1 MSATD
6 AVSRLLVLVPWL
18 LERPGAHVDEA
29 AAAVASDRATVLE
42 DLQLLNFCGLPGR
55 LGGDL
60 FEVELVG
67 DRILLHLAPTFDR
80 PLRPSREEALRLVLS
95 LDHVANVLGD
105 ELPGLDDA
113 LAAVR
118 VAAGVPAGVRAAPE
132 PATEH
137 LGALRRAVTEQR
149 SVVVRY
155 RGRAD
160 ATARERHVDP
170 WELLLHRGTWY
181 LHAHDHEA
189 QELRT
194 FRLDRV
200 EDVEVGDEPVT
211 VPRPA
216 GALPTP
222 AYQPGP
228 DDTVVELR
236 VAPGGHWVLDLL
248 DDADVEHGDD
258 GITTVQVATDAPR
271 WIVALVLAARGEVT
285 VVAPA
290 SVRRQVVRAA
300 EAGLEAHAANPP
312 LTGPGQDGGRP
323 PREPASRQ

>member
-6 AVSRLLVLVPWL
+6 AVRRLLVLVPWL

-29 AAAVASDRATVLE
+29 AAAVASDRATVLD

-95 LDHVANVLGD
+95 LDHVAAVLGD

-113 LAAVR
+113 LVAVR
-118 VAAGVPAGVRAAPE
+118 TAAGVPAGVRAAPE
-132 PATEH
+132 PATAQ
-137 LGALRRAVTEQR
+137 LGPLRRAVTAQEQ
-149 SVVVRY
+149 VVLRY

-160 ATARERHVDP
+160 GTARDRTVDP

-181 LHAHDHEA
+181 LHAHDHDA
-189 QELRT
+189 DDLRT

-200 EDVEVGDEPVT
+200 EAVTPTGAPVA
-211 VPRPA
+211 VARPD
-216 GALPTP
+216 GSLPTP

-228 DDTVVELR
+228 DDVTVELD
-236 VAPGGHWVLDLL
+236 VAPDGHWVLDLL
-248 DDADVEHGDD
+248 DDADVTHGED
-258 GITTVQVATDAPR
+258 GTTSVRVSTDAPR

-285 VVAPA
+285 LTGPA
-290 SVRRQVVRAA
+290 SVRGAVVRAA
-300 EAGLEAHAANPP
+300 RAGLAAYELHPP
-312 LTGPGQDGGRP
+312 LTR
-323 PREPASRQ
+323 A

>member
-6 AVSRLLVLVPWL
+6 AVRRLLVLVPWL

-29 AAAVASDRATVLE
+29 AAAVAVDRATVLD

-95 LDHVANVLGD
+95 LDHVAAVLGD

-113 LAAVR
+113 LEAVR
-118 VAAGVPAGVRAAPE
+118 QVAGVPAGVRAAPE
-132 PATEH
+132 PATAQ
-137 LGALRRAVTEQR
+137 LGPLREAVTAQER
-149 SVVVRY
+149 VVLRY

-160 ATARERHVDP
+160 ATSRERVVDP

-181 LHAHDHEA
+181 LHAHDHDA
-189 QELRT
+189 DDLRT

-200 EDVEVGDEPVT
+200 EEVTRTGQAVA
-211 VPRPA
+211 VARPS

-228 DDTVVELR
+228 DDVTVELEL
-236 VAPGGHWVLDLL
+236 APEGHWVLDLL
-248 DDADVEHGDD
+248 DGADVVHGDE
-258 GITTVQVATDAPR
+258 GTTSVTVATDAPR
-271 WIVALVLAARGEVT
+271 WIVALVLAARGAVT
-285 VVAPA
+285 VTAPA
-290 SVRRQVVRAA
+290 TVRNAVVRAA
-300 EAGLEAHAANPP
+300 RAGLEAHVQHPP
-312 LTGPGQDGGRP
+312 LDAR
-323 PREPASRQ
+323 

>member
-6 AVSRLLVLVPWL
+6 AVQRLLVLVPWL

-29 AAAVASDRATVLE
+29 AAAVASDRATVLD

-95 LDHVANVLGD
+95 LDHVAAVLGD

-113 LAAVR
+113 LAVVR
-118 VAAGVPAGVRAAPE
+118 SAAGVPAGVRAAPE
-132 PATEH
+132 PATAQ
-137 LGALRRAVTEQR
+137 LAPLRRAVTEEQG
-149 SVVVRY
+149 VVLRY

-160 ATARERHVDP
+160 ATPREREVDP

-189 QELRT
+189 DDLRT

-200 EDVEVGDEPVT
+200 EDVRPTGHAVR
-211 VPRPA
+211 VPRPS
-216 GALPTP
+216 GSLPTP

-228 DDTVVELR
+228 DDTTVQLE
-236 VAPGGHWVLDLL
+236 VAPAGHWVLDLL
-248 DDADVEHGDD
+248 DGADVTHTED
-258 GITTVQVATDAPR
+258 GTTSVTVATDAPR
-271 WIVALVLAARGEVT
+271 WIVALVLAARGAVT
-285 VVAPA
+285 VISPA
-290 SVRRQVVRAA
+290 AVRHAVVRAA
-300 EAGLEAHAANPP
+300 RDGLAAHE
-312 LTGPGQDGGRP
+312 LH
-323 PREPASRQ
+323 PALDPA

>member
-29 AAAVASDRATVLE
+29 AVAVASDRATVLE

-55 LGGDL
+55 FGGDL

-95 LDHVANVLGD
+95 LDHVAAVLGD

-118 VAAGVPAGVRAAPE
+118 AAAGVPAGVRAAPE
-132 PATEH
+132 PSTTH
-137 LGALRRAVTEQR
+137 LGPLRHAVTEQHR
-149 SVVVRY
+149 VRLRY

-160 ATARERHVDP
+160 AVPRERVVDP

-181 LHAHDHEA
+181 LHAHDLHA
-189 QELRT
+189 DDLRT
-194 FRLDRV
+194 FRLDRID
-200 EDVEVGDEPVT
+200 DVEVTDQPVT
-211 VPRPA
+211 VPRPT
-216 GALPTP
+216 GDLPAP

-228 DDTVVELR
+228 DDVTVELR
-236 VAPGGHWVLDLL
+236 LTPEGHWVLDLL
-248 DDADVEHGDD
+248 DDATVEHAEG
-258 GITTVQVATDAPR
+258 GVTRVTVTTDAPR
-271 WIVALVLAARGEVT
+271 WIVALVLAARGAVT
-285 VVAPA
+285 VTGPPA
-290 SVRRQVVRAA
+290 VRRAVVEAA
-300 EAGLEAHAANPP
+300 RAGLDAHASNPP
-312 LTGPGQDGGRP
+312 VPGGSDAAR
-323 PREPASRQ
+323 

>member
-6 AVSRLLVLVPWL
+6 AVRRLLVLVPWL

-29 AAAVASDRATVLE
+29 AAAVASDRATVLD

-95 LDHVANVLGD
+95 LDHVAAVLGD

-118 VAAGVPAGVRAAPE
+118 RAAGVPSGVRAAPE
-132 PATEH
+132 PATAQ
-137 LGALRRAVTEQR
+137 LGPLRRAVTDQR
-149 SVVVRY
+149 RVVLRY

-160 ATARERHVDP
+160 ATPRDREVDP

-189 QELRT
+189 GDLRT

-200 EDVEVGDEPVT
+200 EDVTVTDRPVT
-211 VPRPA
+211 VTRPS
-216 GALPTP
+216 GTLPTP

-228 DDTVVELR
+228 DDTSVELE
-236 VAPGGHWVLDLL
+236 VTPDGHWVLDLL
-248 DDADVEHGDD
+248 DDAEVEHAAD
-258 GITTVQVATDAPR
+258 GTTTVRVATDAPR

-285 VVAPA
+285 VTAPA
-290 SVRRQVVRAA
+290 AVRRAVVEAA
-300 EAGLEAHAANPP
+300 REGLDAHQLHPP
-312 LTGPGQDGGRP
+312 VSGG
-323 PREPASRQ
+323 

>member
-6 AVSRLLVLVPWL
+6 AVQRLLVLVPWL

-29 AAAVASDRATVLE
+29 AAAVASDRATVLD

-95 LDHVANVLGD
+95 LDHVAAVLGD
-105 ELPGLDDA
+105 ELPGLVDA

-118 VAAGVPAGVRAAPE
+118 SAAGVPAGVRAAPE
-132 PATEH
+132 PATAQ
-137 LGALRRAVTEQR
+137 LRPLRRAVAEQR
-149 SVVVRY
+149 RVRLRY

-160 ATARERHVDP
+160 ATPRERDVDP
-170 WELLLHRGTWY
+170 WELLLDRGTWY
-181 LHAHDHEA
+181 LHGHDHDA
-189 QELRT
+189 GGLRT

-200 EDVEVGDEPVT
+200 EDVSVGDEAVR

-216 GALPTP
+216 GDLPAP
-222 AYQPGP
+222 SYQPGP
-228 DDTVVELR
+228 DDTIVQLDVSP
-236 VAPGGHWVLDLL
+236 AGHWVLDLL
-248 DDADVEHGDD
+248 DAAEVDHGDQ
-258 GITTVQVATDAPR
+258 GITHVTVETDAPR

-285 VVAPA
+285 VTAPLA
-290 SVRRQVVRAA
+290 LKDTVVRTAR
-300 EAGLEAHAANPP
+300 AGLAAHRAHPP
-312 LTGPGQDGGRP
+312 L
-323 PREPASRQ
+323 EPTET